1 MNGTVMGLREGG
13 ESKDEYVAREQH
25 PAQLDTEQYAQHT
38 DNEKQT
44 HAHGDRYYEHGGVD
58 VRDIGGQDLE
68 VRLRNSD
75 GYAQNEAER
84 EDEPELARL
93 CHPCACVVA
102 DLSHRRFYAE
112 GKPASSPS

>member
-1 MNGTVMGLREGG
+1 MSTVVLMCGTLEARTWRSGSATVM
-13 ESKDEYVAREQH
+13 
-25 PAQLDTEQYAQHT
+25 
-38 DNEKQT
+38 
-44 HAHGDRYYEHGGVD
+44 
-58 VRDIGGQDLE
+58 
-68 VRLRNSD
+68 

-112 GKPASSPS
+112 GEQAHTHDQHDGAEQESQHQVRRDRHEAQAQKCDYERDGDDGCDGFVQLFT